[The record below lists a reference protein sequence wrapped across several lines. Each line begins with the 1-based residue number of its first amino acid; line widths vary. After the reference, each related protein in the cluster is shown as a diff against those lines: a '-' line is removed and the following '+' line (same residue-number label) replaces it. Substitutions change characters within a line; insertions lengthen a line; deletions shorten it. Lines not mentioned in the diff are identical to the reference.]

1 MKQYS
6 GVFLSFVSV
15 CIAAL
20 TFGPLRNLSGQT
32 DHQES
37 NPSTNLYEEI
47 KQADA
52 AFFEAFNNRDLET
65 IMQLFT
71 KDLEFFHD
79 EAGLSSY
86 EQNIEATKRLFDR
99 NNGLKRTLVEGSIEV
114 YPVKDYGAIQI
125 GSHEF
130 CHPVNGVQ
138 DCGTFQ
144 FVHIWKKEGD
154 TWKIA
159 RVISYGH

>member
-1 MKQYS
+1 MT
-6 GVFLSFVSV
+6 LL
-15 CIAAL
+15 CLMAIAA
-20 TFGPLRNLSGQT
+20 TKGTMNKVVAQT
-32 DHQES
+32 DDGRSS
-37 NPSTNLYEEI
+37 NSPSLYEEI
-47 KQADA
+47 KEADA
-52 AFFEAFNNRDLET
+52 AFFDAFNNRDIET
-65 IMQLFT
+65 IEQFFT
-71 KDLEFFHD
+71 EDLEFYHD
-79 EAGLSSY
+79 EAGLGSY
-86 EQNIEATKRLFDR
+86 EQNIEATQRLFDK
-99 NNGLKRTLVEGSIEV
+99 NNGLKRSLIEGSLEV